1 MKDSNPELNRK
12 YLISLRESEYQSKF
26 VRDSGKYP
34 LTGKG
39 DINTY
44 LVFAGIFRG
53 IINENGRSGMVVPTG
68 IATDYTTK
76 DFFQDLVEN
85 KSVAS
90 LYDFI
95 NSKGI
100 FPNVHKSYKFCLLT
114 MTGKNLSVTN
124 TEFSFFLTDTDELRE
139 KKDSFTLNKEEFA
152 LINPNTKT
160 CPIFRTR
167 KDADIVKKIYRNS
180 QVLINNEENLNLWG
194 IKYLRMFD
202 MTNDSNLFNTGEE
215 LINQEFEL
223 NGNIFEKG
231 TEKYLPLY
239 EGKMIW
245 IYNHRASSVAYQEGL
260 VAGRHDT
267 IESKKENLQN
277 QKYVVMPR
285 LWVNL
290 KEVISQI
297 KKDVSYFFGFRG
309 IADSGNARTAIF
321 SILPFSA
328 CGNSLPILLN
338 NNGNSIRLLVANT
351 STFIFDYILRNK
363 AGGNNINFYIV
374 KQLPI
379 IPPDQY
385 EENIIEYIFPRVLEL
400 TYTAYDLKPF
410 AEDCGY
416 NGEPFEWD
424 EDRRLELT
432 TDLDAL
438 YGHLYKITKDEL
450 DYILDTFPIVKK
462 RDIEKYGEYRTKRLI
477 LEKYDELKD
486 KFENL

>member
-1 MKDSNPELNRK
+1 LNKK
-12 YLISLRESEYQSKF
+12 YLYSLRENESQSKF
-26 VRDSGKYP
+26 VRLSGKCP

-44 LVFAGIFRG
+44 LVFAGIFRD
-53 IINENGRSGMVVPTG
+53 IINETGRSGMVAPTG
-68 IATDYTTK
+68 IATDYMTK

-114 MTGKNLSVTN
+114 MAGKKLSTAN
-124 TEFSFFLTDTDELRE
+124 IEFLFFLEDIDELQE
-139 KKDSFTLNKEEFA
+139 KKESFTLDKEEFA
-152 LINPNTKT
+152 IINPNTKT
-160 CPIFRTR
+160 CPIFRTKR
-167 KDADIVKKIYRNS
+167 DADIVKKIYKNS
-180 QVLINNEENLNLWG
+180 QVLINDKENSNPWG
-194 IKYLRMFD
+194 IKQLRMFD
-202 MTNDSNLFNTGEE
+202 MANDSNLFNTGEE
-215 LINQEFEL
+215 LINKEFIL
-223 NGNIFEKG
+223 NGNIFEKH

-290 KEVISQI
+290 KDVISQI
-297 KKDVSYFFGFRG
+297 NKDVSYFFGFRK

-328 CGNSLPILLN
+328 CGDSLPILLN

-351 STFIFDYILRNK
+351 STFIFDYVLRNK
-363 AGGNNINFYIV
+363 AGGNNISFYII

-379 IPPDQY
+379 ITPDEY
-385 EENIIEYIFPRVLEL
+385 NKEIIEYVFPRVLEL
-400 TYTAYDLKPF
+400 TYTSYDLKPF

-416 NGEPFEWD
+416 NGEPFKWD

-438 YGHLYKITKDEL
+438 YGHLYKITKEEL
-450 DYILDTFPIVKK
+450 DYILETFPIVKK

-486 KFENL
+486 KFKNL